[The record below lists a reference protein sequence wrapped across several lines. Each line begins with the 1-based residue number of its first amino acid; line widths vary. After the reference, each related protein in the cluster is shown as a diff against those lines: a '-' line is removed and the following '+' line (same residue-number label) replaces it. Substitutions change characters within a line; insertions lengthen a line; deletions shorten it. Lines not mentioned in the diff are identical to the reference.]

1 MRNEFEINLSLSCFL
16 LLIVFQTTWSLNH
29 GIDASEILKEFPDEL
44 RGDVSL
50 HMHREMLSLPIFE
63 TAPQG
68 ISSLINLYNNYIIIY
83 III

>member
-1 MRNEFEINLSLSCFL
+1 MLTSPIP
-16 LLIVFQTTWSLNH
+16 VFQTTWSLNH
-29 GIDASEILKEFPDEL
+29 GIDASEILREFPDEL

-68 ISSLINLYNNYIIIY
+68 MFGVRSEANETLQSRASNNRMFQF
-83 III
+83 